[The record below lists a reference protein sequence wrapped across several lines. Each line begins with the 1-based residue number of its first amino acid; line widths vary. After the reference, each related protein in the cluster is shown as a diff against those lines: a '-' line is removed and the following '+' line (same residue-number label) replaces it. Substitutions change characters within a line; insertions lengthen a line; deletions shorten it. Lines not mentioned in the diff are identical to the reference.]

1 MGQTCPTNCGVV
13 VVRRVIIIAAVNGI
27 TLAGMRLFR
36 PKRNLRVHPLDAT
49 TERFRGDFPKMF
61 GFLYARYVGFATGI
75 AILYCSQNKIE
86 SYPKAVYKTI
96 TPGNIEEFVL

>member
-1 MGQTCPTNCGVV
+1 
-13 VVRRVIIIAAVNGI
+13 
-27 TLAGMRLFR
+27 MRIFR
-36 PKRNLRVHPLDAT
+36 LKRNLRVHPLDAT
-49 TERFRGDFPKMF
+49 TERISGDFPKMF
-61 GFLYARYVGFATGI
+61 GFFRKRFQKCSAFYMPGVLGFATGI

>member
-1 MGQTCPTNCGVV
+1 MPQQSDLEMIFQKCS
-13 VVRRVIIIAAVNGI
+13 AFFGI
-27 TLAGMRLFR
+27 DSKNVRLFSE
-36 PKRNLRVHPLDAT
+36 LI
-49 TERFRGDFPKMF
+49 PKMF
-61 GFLYARYVGFATGI
+61 GFLYARCVGFATGI

>member
-1 MGQTCPTNCGVV
+1 M
-13 VVRRVIIIAAVNGI
+13 I
-27 TLAGMRLFR
+27 
-36 PKRNLRVHPLDAT
+36 
-49 TERFRGDFPKMF
+49 PKMF

-96 TPGNIEEFVL
+96 TPGNIEEFVLWKCANPGQRIVSVGSDQSDES

>member
-1 MGQTCPTNCGVV
+1 MN
-13 VVRRVIIIAAVNGI
+13 
-27 TLAGMRLFR
+27 
-36 PKRNLRVHPLDAT
+36 
-49 TERFRGDFPKMF
+49 PKMF
-61 GFLYARYVGFATGI
+61 GFLYAQCVGFTTGI